1 MNVLSINTP
10 KGLYVLTHRR
20 LSLDARS
27 KTLVAGDTVTI
38 DREYTPLCESVPAKS
53 RCAFVTAAAGLAAGR
68 EKKGTFT
75 YLLRAVLA
83 PKVLREMS
91 DCVDKSGWFCV

>member
-68 EKKGTFT
+68 EKRNVHLSFAGGFGAESPPRDER
-75 YLLRAVLA
+75 LR
-83 PKVLREMS
+83 
-91 DCVDKSGWFCV
+91 